1 VPESGGAPAVCVINH
16 QGAAWL
22 ESTLGAIAASG
33 VEFGERLL
41 VDAGS
46 TDRSLE
52 IAARHPEFR
61 VIELGANRGPGAAR
75 NRGLEE
81 TGARRVL
88 FVDADV
94 AVEPVCA
101 TRLAD
106 ALAADARAAVA
117 VPVVRHAD
125 DPGTIQYAGAE
136 AHFLGMMAPRETG
149 RPFPL
154 ADPEP
159 REVGAAV
166 TACFMVDRE
175 RIGGVRFD
183 ESFFIYQEDLD
194 FSLRVRARGATILL
208 VPEASCLHGA
218 GTPGLSL
225 RATGRYMPLR
235 VFCLV
240 RNRWQVI
247 LVTYASGTLARL
259 WPALAAYEAAQ
270 LAGAIRNGWMREWL
284 RAAAWLV
291 RHAGEVTVKRRV
303 VQDGRTVGDL
313 ALLSGGRIPIRPEAV
328 PGRLGRAALHRLE
341 RGSELAWRLARRG
354 A

>member
-1 VPESGGAPAVCVINH
+1 MPDAGPSPAVCVVNH

-22 ESTLGAIAASG
+22 DTTLGAIAASRG
-33 VEFGERLL
+33 EFSERLL

-61 VIELGANRGPGAAR
+61 VVELGGNAGPGAAR
-75 NRGLEE
+75 NRGLDE
-81 TGARRVL
+81 TRARRVL

-94 AVEPVCA
+94 AVEPGCA
-101 TRLAD
+101 TGLSD

-117 VPVVRHAD
+117 VPVVRYAEE
-125 DPGTIQYAGAE
+125 PGTIQYAGAD
-136 AHFLGMMAPRETG
+136 AHFLGMMAPRDSG

-154 ADPEP
+154 PEREP
-159 REVGAAV
+159 RPVGAAV
-166 TACFMVDRE
+166 TACFMVDRD
-175 RIGGVRFD
+175 RLVGVRFD

-194 FSLRVRARGATILL
+194 FSLRLRARGATVLL
-208 VPEASCLHGA
+208 VPGASCLHGR

-225 RATGRYMPLR
+225 RATGRYAPLR

-247 LVTYASGTLARL
+247 LVTYEAGTLARL
-259 WPALAAYEAAQ
+259 SPALAAYEAAQ
-270 LAGAIRNGWMREWL
+270 LAGAVRNGWTGAWL

-291 RHAGEVTVKRRV
+291 RHAGEVAVKRRR
-303 VQDGRTVGDL
+303 VQGGRTVGDL
-313 ALLSGGRIPIRPEAV
+313 ALLSGGPIPIRPEAV
-328 PGRLGRAALHRLE
+328 RGRFARAAIRHLE
-341 RGSELAWRLARRG
+341 RGSGLVWRLARHGR
-354 A
+354 